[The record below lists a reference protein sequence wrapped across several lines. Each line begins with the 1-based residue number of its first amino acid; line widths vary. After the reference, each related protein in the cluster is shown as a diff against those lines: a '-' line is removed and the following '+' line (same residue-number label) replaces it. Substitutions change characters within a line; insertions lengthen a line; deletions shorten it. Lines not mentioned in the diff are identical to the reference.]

1 MRDSCTML
9 FFPLQSR
16 RIQAFNITATLA
28 RKRKRKRKRK
38 RVKIH
43 QIPGITTYPG
53 AYITKESGEAL
64 MPKFPYLGMPRTKTD
79 RMGMKRRQIQMF
91 LRKKFLYMI
100 CLSG

>member
-1 MRDSCTML
+1 MHDICFF

-28 RKRKRKRKRK
+28 RKRKRKRK